1 MPPPD
6 TITLFLSGDVMTGR
20 GIDQILPH
28 PSDPR
33 LFESWARSAIDYV
46 RLAERAS
53 GAIPRPVAFDYVWGD
68 ANEIWSL
75 QEPDAR
81 IINLETAIT
90 ASEDADPEKG
100 IHYRMHPANVP
111 CLTAAGIDCCV
122 LANNHVLDWGGR
134 GLKDTL
140 SALHG
145 AGIATAGAGQ
155 TEAEA
160 SSPAVIAI
168 PRGRLLVYGFGFS
181 SSGVPRAWRA
191 TRSGAGV
198 NWLADPSNRSAD
210 SVRQRIERDR
220 RPGDLVVVSLHWG
233 GNWGYGISPS
243 EREFA
248 HRLID
253 SAGVDLVHGHSS
265 HHPKGIEVYRGKT
278 VLYGCGDLLNDYE
291 GIQGHESFRPEL
303 GLMYFPVID
312 TTGGELVALTL
323 VPVRTRRFRLQK
335 ASVEETTWLATMMD
349 RECRRLGACG
359 VRHRNGELVIDW
371 ARDPPSRPSEALASE
386 PSDDA
391 YEP

>member
-1 MPPPD
+1 MSPRR
-6 TITLFLSGDVMTGR
+6 TVTLFLSGDVMTGR
-20 GIDQILPH
+20 GIDQILPN

-33 LFESWARSAIDYV
+33 LFEPWVKSAIDYV
-46 RLAERAS
+46 ELAERAS
-53 GAIPRPVAFDYVWGD
+53 GAIARGVAFDYVWGE

-75 QEPDAR
+75 EKPDAR

-90 ASEDADPEKG
+90 TSEDADPDKA

-111 CLTAAGIDCCV
+111 CLTVAGIDCCV
-122 LANNHVLDWGGR
+122 LANNHVLDWGRR

-140 SALHG
+140 SAVHA
-145 AGIATAGAGQ
+145 AGIATTGAGQ

-168 PRGRLLVYGFGFS
+168 PRGRLLVYGFGFL

-191 TRSGAGV
+191 MRAEAGI
-198 NWLADPSNRSAD
+198 NWLADPSTRSVDA
-210 SVRQRIERDR
+210 VRQQLERDR
-220 RPGDLVVVSLHWG
+220 RSGDLVIVSLHWG

-253 SAGVDLVHGHSS
+253 SVGVDLVHGHSS

-278 VLYGCGDLLNDYE
+278 ILYGCGDLLNDYE

-335 ASVEETTWLATMMD
+335 ASVEETTWLATVMD
-349 RECRRLGACG
+349 RECRKLGACG
-359 VRHRNGELVIDW
+359 VRHRDGALVLDW
-371 ARDPPSRPSEALASE
+371 AQRSAEPPE
-386 PSDDA
+386 
-391 YEP
+391 

>member
-1 MPPPD
+1 MPPRR
-6 TITLFLSGDVMTGR
+6 TVTLFLSGDVMTGR
-20 GIDQILPH
+20 GIDQILAN

-33 LFESWARSAIDYV
+33 LFEPWVRSAIDYV
-46 RLAERAS
+46 ELAERAS
-53 GAIPRPVAFDYVWGD
+53 GAIPRRVAFDYVWGD
-68 ANEIWSL
+68 ASEIWSL
-75 QEPDAR
+75 HKPDAR

-90 ASEDADPEKG
+90 ASQDADPGKDV
-100 IHYRMHPANVP
+100 HYRMHPANIP
-111 CLTAAGIDCCV
+111 CFTAAGIDCCV

-134 GLKDTL
+134 GLEDTL
-140 SALHG
+140 SALHA
-145 AGIATAGAGQ
+145 AGIATTGAGR

-160 SSPAVIAI
+160 SAPAVMAIA
-168 PRGRLLVYGFGFS
+168 RGRLLVYGFGFL

-191 TRSGAGV
+191 TRAGAGV
-198 NWLADPSNRSAD
+198 NWLADPSTRSAD
-210 SVRQRIERDR
+210 SVRQRIERNR
-220 RPGDLVVVSLHWG
+220 RPGDLIVVSLHWG

-253 SAGVDLVHGHSS
+253 GAGVDLVHGHSS

-312 TTGGELVALTL
+312 TAGGEFVALTL

-335 ASVEETTWLATMMD
+335 ASAEETAWLAAMMD
-349 RECRRLGACG
+349 RECRGLGACR
-359 VRHRNGELVIDW
+359 VEHRSGALMIDW
-371 ARDPPSRPSEALASE
+371 VCR
-386 PSDDA
+386 
-391 YEP
+391 